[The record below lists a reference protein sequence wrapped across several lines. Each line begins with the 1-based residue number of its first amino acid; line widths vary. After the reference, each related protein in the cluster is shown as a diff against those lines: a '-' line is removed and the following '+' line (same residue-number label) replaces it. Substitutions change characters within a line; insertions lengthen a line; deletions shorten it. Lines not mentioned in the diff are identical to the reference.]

1 MRESFDILVKRVIR
15 KRIEMCVRHIQQKC
29 NVSESKALAMFM
41 KMETYEYLIDTRTEL
56 YYEPDITI
64 IGLVDA
70 ELNKDRKKW
79 DSIMFM
85 VPIE

>member
-1 MRESFDILVKRVIR
+1 MEESFDILVKRVIR
-15 KRIEMCVRHIQQKC
+15 EKIVMCVRHIQQKC
-29 NVSESKALAMFM
+29 NVSEYIALPRFM
-41 KMETYEYLIDTRTEL
+41 HMETYEYLIDKELEL
-56 YYEPDITI
+56 YNEPDITI

-85 VPIE
+85 VLIE